1 MAQMET
7 RTERK
12 QGESRKELVMKYEF
26 YRVEENVRY
35 PETKRPAWYELE
47 GWDDNSLERT
57 IKDLDRS
64 TGADT
69 VLGDRKKYRITK
81 VTVELIS
88 KPKQVTV
95 KSLSRLKKLK
105 WIVELVKELARGL
118 TQSGRIEIL
127 PDDNKKSIK
136 SNGTE

>member
-127 PDDNKKSIK
+127 PDDNKEL
-136 SNGTE
+136 NNE

>member
-95 KSLSRLKKLK
+95 KSLSRLKKLTNF
-105 WIVELVKELARGL
+105 ICN
-118 TQSGRIEIL
+118 
-127 PDDNKKSIK
+127 NK
-136 SNGTE
+136 

>member
-1 MAQMET
+1 
-7 RTERK
+7 
-12 QGESRKELVMKYEF
+12 MKYEF

-127 PDDNKKSIK
+127 PDDNKEQ
-136 SNGTE
+136 NNE

>member
-127 PDDNKKSIK
+127 PDDNKEQ
-136 SNGTE
+136 NNE